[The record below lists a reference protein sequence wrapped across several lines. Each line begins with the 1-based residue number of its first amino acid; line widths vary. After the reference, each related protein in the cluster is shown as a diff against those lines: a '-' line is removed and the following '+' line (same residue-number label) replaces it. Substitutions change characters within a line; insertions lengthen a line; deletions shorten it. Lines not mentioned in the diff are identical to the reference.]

1 MVPIS
6 VLDLC
11 PIVQGDSAQQALHKL
26 LERAR
31 IVDKLSYNRLW
42 VSEHHNMAGT
52 ASSATAVIIGRVAD
66 ATTSIRVGS
75 GGVMLPNHA
84 PYVIAEQFGT
94 LAAYH
99 PGRIDLGLGRS
110 PGTDAMT
117 LRALRRDPQA
127 SARYPDDMQELLFFL
142 GKGKPGQTVRAIP
155 GAGADLS
162 VWVLGSSMASA
173 GLAARLG
180 LAFAFAS
187 HVTPDNLFQAIDLYR
202 SNFQPSA
209 YFDAPYVMPC
219 INVIAAETDAEARH
233 QFTSTQLGLVNFFR
247 GRPAGTVPPNDE
259 IETIWSADEKRMIQH
274 MHTHSIAGDANT
286 VRQRLTAF
294 VADTGADEVMVAGNL
309 FRQSDHIRSLEII
322 AGAASAYG
330 RTTPVPFA
338 ARS

>member
-1 MVPIS
+1 M
-6 VLDLC
+6 
-11 PIVQGDSAQQALHKL
+11 QALHKL
-26 LERAR
+26 LTRACV
-31 IVDKLSYNRLW
+31 VDGLGYKRLW

-117 LRALRRDPQA
+117 LRALRRDPHA
-127 SARYPDDMQELLFFL
+127 SARFPADIRELLFFL
-142 GKGKPGQTVRAIP
+142 GKSQPGQTVHAIP

-162 VWVLGSSMASA
+162 PWILGSSIASA
-173 GLAARLG
+173 GLAAELG
-180 LAFAFAS
+180 LPFAFAS
-187 HVTPDNLFQAIDLYR
+187 HVTPDNLIAAIDLYR
-202 SNFQPSA
+202 TNFQPSS

-219 INVIAAETDAEARH
+219 INVIAADTDAEAQR

-247 GRPAGTVPPNDE
+247 GRLAGTAPPVDD
-259 IETIWSADEKRMIQH
+259 IEPIWNADERRMIRH
-274 MHTHSIAGDANT
+274 MHTHTIVGNADT
-286 VRQRLTAF
+286 VRQKLAAF
-294 VADTGADEVMVAGNL
+294 IATTGADEVMVAGNL
-309 FRQSDHIRSLEII
+309 FRQADHIRSLEII
-322 AGAASAYG
+322 ATACVGVRENRPA
-330 RTTPVPFA
+330 PVVALP
-338 ARS
+338 